1 MDKSKWYQPQGR
13 AVFGQGGWTPII
25 QQRRSRK
32 IHPVDILF
40 AVFGLVVFLTV
51 LVNIFIKLAGG

>member
-40 AVFGLVVFLTV
+40 AVFGLGVW
-51 LVNIFIKLAGG
+51 LVILIAIILH

>member
-40 AVFGLVVFLTV
+40 AVFGLGVW
-51 LVNIFIKLAGG
+51 LAILISIILH